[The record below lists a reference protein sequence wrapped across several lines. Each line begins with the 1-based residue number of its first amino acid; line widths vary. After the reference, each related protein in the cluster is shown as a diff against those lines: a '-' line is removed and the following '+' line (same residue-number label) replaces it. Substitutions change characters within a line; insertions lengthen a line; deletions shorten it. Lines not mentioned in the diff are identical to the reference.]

1 MQEVKLQEDVHT
13 VRPSGTACRLRS
25 PKVQKGVDFLWE
37 QEAMEDFPEEDL
49 AQGEQEVME
58 DFPEEVPE
66 DFQDEVQDEVQEEAL
81 ADDLEQEQ
89 AGECRRCLQDY
100 PLYSR

>member
-1 MQEVKLQEDVHT
+1 MHEVKLQEDVHT

-66 DFQDEVQDEVQEEAL
+66 DFQDEVQEEAL
-81 ADDLEQEQ
+81 DDDLEREQ
-89 AGECRRCLQDY
+89 AGECRRRLQDY
-100 PLYSR
+100 PL

>member
-25 PKVQKGVDFLWE
+25 PKVQKGVDFLWG
-37 QEAMEDFPEEDL
+37 QEAMDDFPEEDL

-66 DFQDEVQDEVQEEAL
+66 DFQDEVQEEAL